1 MTPEGRIMIDLFLR
15 RNGGEVKIASSR
27 PLSITR
33 QFAGRRPDE
42 VIRAVSL
49 LFWTCKSAQSIAA
62 VEAFEAALKRPVPEK
77 VKNVRALLILAEI
90 AREHALRI
98 VIDWPKFLS
107 VPEEA
112 PPAAHVRAIMKIGQD
127 FDRLLHQE
135 TNGEKALATA
145 VGELRSFLEQAIFA
159 EDLERWCE
167 RITQDALTEWAAL
180 KTTGAQRLVHQLA
193 EGRRIAVCA
202 VELRALPSLAP
213 QELAVRL
220 FSKESAQFIAQPDWE
235 GEPCET
241 SPLARHADH
250 LLVKSLEA
258 TNGYGLGARL
268 AATLI
273 ELAAIPSRML
283 ALAHGR
289 DTAELP
295 DGEPGVGVAQ
305 IEAARGRLVHAVEM
319 DGEKVGR
326 YRILAPTEW
335 NFHPQGAAATALAR
349 LASAEGDRESLAR
362 LFVTA
367 VDPCVGYE
375 VRVH

>member
-77 VKNVRALLILAEI
+77 VKKVRALLILAEI

-220 FSKESAQFIAQPDWE
+220 FSKESRNSSLSRIGRESPAKPLRWRGMRI
-235 GEPCET
+235 T
-241 SPLARHADH
+241 SWSNPLR
-250 LLVKSLEA
+250 
-258 TNGYGLGARL
+258 R
-268 AATLI
+268 
-273 ELAAIPSRML
+273 RMVMASAL
-283 ALAHGR
+283 ALPRRSSNSRQFLLACLPWPTGGTLQSCR
-289 DTAELP
+289 TANRALVSRKSRRRA
-295 DGEPGVGVAQ
+295 GVSFT
-305 IEAARGRLVHAVEM
+305 
-319 DGEKVGR
+319 
-326 YRILAPTEW
+326 P
-335 NFHPQGAAATALAR
+335 
-349 LASAEGDRESLAR
+349 
-362 LFVTA
+362 
-367 VDPCVGYE
+367 
-375 VRVH
+375 